1 MKQTA
6 VEWLLEQ
13 CPRIETVSAYNILEQ
28 AKAMEKDHIVD
39 AHIEGQRVFD
49 NYTQFIL
56 NCHNNKYLL
65 GYKSFVIIFPGSS
78 FVISSSVWFTNFIN

>member
-49 NYTQFIL
+49 NYNHTQWTTDQAEQYYSETF
-56 NCHNNKYLL
+56 NK
-65 GYKSFVIIFPGSS
+65 
-78 FVISSSVWFTNFIN
+78 